1 MEEDRGMNQ
10 NPEVDRLM
18 QTLDHPQKEAIEYLR
33 TAILKVDPQI
43 TEQVKWNAPSFCYGG
58 VDRVTFQLKSKDVQL
73 IFHRGAKVKD
83 DEIPFTFHDDS
94 GLMKWRTNDRAMVTF
109 KDLTDVTAHEEAFAS
124 LISRWMKA

>member
-1 MEEDRGMNQ
+1 MNQ

-18 QTLDHPQKEAIEYLR
+18 QTFEHPQKEAIEYLR
-33 TAILKVDPQI
+33 TVLLNVDPQI

-58 VDRVTFQLKSKDVQL
+58 VDRVTFQMKSKDVQL

-83 DEIPFTFHDDS
+83 DASFTFHDDS

-109 KDLTDVTAHEEAFAS
+109 KDLADAKAHEEAFSS
-124 LISRWMKA
+124 LVSRWMKT